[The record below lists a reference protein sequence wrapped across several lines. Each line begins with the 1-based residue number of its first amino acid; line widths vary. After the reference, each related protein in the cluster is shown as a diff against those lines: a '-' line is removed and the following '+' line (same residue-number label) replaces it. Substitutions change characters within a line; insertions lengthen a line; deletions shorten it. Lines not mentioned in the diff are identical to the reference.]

1 VTRAERGSDLYAG
14 SVTSK
19 LLSAAAALLL
29 ALSLTACA
37 PEPAPSPTGT
47 VPSAS
52 STDPAGVT
60 DGPCADVTG
69 VTVTVDPG
77 ALASAEAPAIEKCV
91 PAEGPVG
98 AAEAFERAGV
108 STEGTVEYG
117 DQVVCRVNGVPGEDQ
132 PLPNPDGSEYLEECA
147 AMPAAFAYWSLWLKP
162 ADGEWNYAPEGLST
176 LQLNPGESVELLFTL
191 NGEPAAPVS

>member
-1 VTRAERGSDLYAG
+1 
-14 SVTSK
+14 VTSK
-19 LLSAAAALLL
+19 LPYAAAALLL

-37 PEPAPSPTGT
+37 PEPAPAPSS
-47 VPSAS
+47 PSA
-52 STDPAGVT
+52 TDAPAGEPTTPGDADESLVT
-60 DGPCADVTG
+60 DGPCADATG

-77 ALASAEAPAIEKCV
+77 TLASVESPAIEKCI
-91 PAEGPVG
+91 PSAGPLA

-108 STEGTVEYG
+108 TTEGTTEYG

-147 AMPAAFAYWSLWLKP
+147 SMPAAFAYWSLWLKP